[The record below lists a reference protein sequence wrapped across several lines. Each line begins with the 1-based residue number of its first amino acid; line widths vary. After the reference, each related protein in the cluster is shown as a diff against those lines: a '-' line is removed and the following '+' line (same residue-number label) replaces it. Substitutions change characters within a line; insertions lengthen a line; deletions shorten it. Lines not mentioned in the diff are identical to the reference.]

1 MSTNEGEGAVCIAN
15 IGPRE
20 RRKRLTFG
28 VASLA
33 VGAAGAAALA
43 LSGTAVAWRAA
54 LFLPF
59 VSAGLGFFQWRE
71 QT

>member
-1 MSTNEGEGAVCIAN
+1 M
-15 IGPRE
+15 
-20 RRKRLTFG
+20 FG

-33 VGAAGAAALA
+33 VGGVGAAALV
-43 LSGTAVAWRAA
+43 LSGAAVAWRAA

-59 VSAGLGFFQWRE
+59 LSAGLGFFQWRE

>member
-1 MSTNEGEGAVCIAN
+1 MSTDTSEGAVCVAN

-20 RRKRLTFG
+20 RRKRLMFG
-28 VASLA
+28 VTSL
-33 VGAAGAAALA
+33 VVSVAGAAALV

-59 VSAGLGFFQWRE
+59 MSAGLGFFQWRE